1 MIRRLA
7 TLAVLATITSVAT
20 AVGGTLAVSGQSQLD
35 IPADQFSLTLGTTAT
50 DATVDA
56 ARAEV
61 DATMAKL
68 VAVVTDAGLT
78 KHEEWH
84 TQRYDV
90 SPQWKPRPRN
100 ADDSWKPAIVGYTV
114 RTSLSIKSTKM
125 KLAGVLVAKAAK
137 AGANNIGA
145 LHFSLADHRAS
156 RKQAIEEAA
165 RHAIADATSLANAS
179 GVGLIQILRLSLDG
193 ANASPPQPV
202 EHAYMLG
209 TAMRSMSDKDSAPEI
224 SGGMVTVTA
233 SVTAEWEIAP
243 INGAQKS
250 QSGSAN

>member
-1 MIRRLA
+1 MICRLA

-20 AVGGTLAVSGQSQLD
+20 AVGGTLAVSGQSRLD

-50 DATVDA
+50 DTTVDA

-61 DATMAKL
+61 DAIMTKL

-78 KHEEWH
+78 KHDEWH

-125 KLAGVLVAKAAK
+125 K
-137 AGANNIGA
+137 I
-145 LHFSLADHRAS
+145 
-156 RKQAIEEAA
+156 
-165 RHAIADATSLANAS
+165 
-179 GVGLIQILRLSLDG
+179 
-193 ANASPPQPV
+193 
-202 EHAYMLG
+202 
-209 TAMRSMSDKDSAPEI
+209 
-224 SGGMVTVTA
+224 
-233 SVTAEWEIAP
+233 
-243 INGAQKS
+243 
-250 QSGSAN
+250 

>member
-1 MIRRLA
+1 MIRLLA
-7 TLAVLATITSVAT
+7 TIAMLATITSVAT
-20 AVGGTLAVSGQSQLD
+20 AVGGTLAVSGQSRLD
-35 IPADQFSLTLGTTAT
+35 IPADQFSLTLGATAT
-50 DATVDA
+50 DTTVDA
-56 ARAEV
+56 ARADV

-78 KHEEWH
+78 KHKEWH
-84 TQRYDV
+84 TDRYDV

-114 RTSLSIKSTKM
+114 RTNLSITSTKM
-125 KLAGVLVAKAAK
+125 ELAGVLVAKAAK
-137 AGANNIGA
+137 AGANSIGA

-209 TAMRSMSDKDSAPEI
+209 SAMRSMSDKDSAPDI

-243 INGAQKS
+243 MNGAQKA
-250 QSGSAN
+250 QSGSAD